1 MAHPALDRTA
11 VYRVTNEATGAVIAS
26 RVRVADTL
34 KSRSVGLLNRAS
46 LDPDEGLLITPCDSI
61 HTFFMR
67 FPIDL
72 LYLDEE
78 FKVVKVVPNMGPSRM
93 SFCLGKARHVLE
105 LKGGI
110 ATNIQDLV
118 ESVLKLEKQA

>member
-1 MAHPALDRTA
+1 M
-11 VYRVTNEATGAVIAS
+11 YRVTNEATGAVIAS